1 MFSTKNIKI
10 WLSLI
15 FFLFFYFSISK
26 TFAVYPNAFVIE
38 IQPSSFEVN
47 QSVDLVVK
55 AVNNW
60 EIIKDY
66 IWDVFIEVDW
76 DITSEDYIV
85 PSEWLYSFLPQDQW
99 IKIFSKWLQVKKT
112 WTFKV
117 KIEDIVDA
125 EIRWEATIIVWT
137 INNEDVFDIQIT
149 SPVPWVIEKND
160 VVNVFW
166 MASQLPN
173 SPIQYYLNS
182 VLVDQWLTD
191 TIWSFSTYLTWV
203 SSWENILK
211 VKIIDWANTVLWE
224 STDLTFN
231 YSPITDGIFKWIE
244 VLPSWEIKQWDQV
257 TFNVRTSDS
266 ITSVELKF
274 SDWKSYPMDRLTA
287 WEFTKKVSV
296 DSKWT
301 IVVSLEMMDAWN
313 KKEYSDVH
321 QMLIEEWTNI
331 KNIKFYTDLID
342 INTLTVKRE
351 VVGVLPV
358 KFKVDY
364 GTSKDNLDQ
373 SANVDTNEIF
383 VDNIDMDTVYYFKIT
398 PLDSSLSAI
407 WSSSDVVSFNPA
419 WPTCIVKDIQIFTG
433 KIWDKYYLMRSWIE
447 NVDKYIIYRSEFETS
462 DISNMQKVL
471 ETSDTKFEY
480 PFDKFSKINQYAFYV
495 VEAVCKDW
503 TTLKIDN
510 VKKVQVWPM
519 ENILMIILFSI
530 FCYSIYKLYR
540 HAK

>member
-10 WLSLI
+10 GLSLI

-55 AVNNW
+55 AVNNG

-66 IWDVFIEVDW
+66 IGDVFIEVDG

-85 PSEWLYSFLPQDQW
+85 PSEGLYSFLPQDQG
-99 IKIFSKWLQVKKT
+99 IKIFSKGLQVKKT
-112 WTFKV
+112 GTFKV

-125 EIRWEATIIVWT
+125 EIRGEATIIVGT

-149 SPVPWVIEKND
+149 SPVPGVIEKND
-160 VVNVFW
+160 VVNVFG

-182 VLVDQWLTD
+182 VLVDQGLTD
-191 TIWSFSTYLTWV
+191 TIGSFSTYLTGV
-203 SSWENILK
+203 SSGENILK
-211 VKIIDWANTVLWE
+211 VKIIDGANTVLGE

-231 YSPITDGIFKWIE
+231 YSPITDGIFKGIE
-244 VLPSWEIKQWDQV
+244 VLPSGEIKQGDQV

-274 SDWKSYPMDRLTA
+274 SDGKSYPMDRLTA
-287 WEFTKKVSV
+287 GEFTKKVSV
-296 DSKWT
+296 DSKGT
-301 IVVSLEMMDAWN
+301 IVVSLEMMDAGN

-321 QMLIEEWTNI
+321 QMLIEEGTNI

-407 WSSSDVVSFNPA
+407 GSSSDVVSFNPA
-419 WPTCIVKDIQIFTG
+419 GPTCIVKDIQIFTG
-433 KIWDKYYLMRSWIE
+433 KIGDKYYLMRSGIE

-495 VEAVCKDW
+495 VEAVCKDG

-510 VKKVQVWPM
+510 VKKVQVGPM